1 MEDLVKYDKVIDQGI
16 LYSFVPYDT
25 PLLALYKHSTDEY
38 KLPEGWLNTPKI
50 VLVIGETK
58 DSFITEL
65 RPSEHGEWKDLR
77 ILYKY
82 ILPLGFHKSRFIQ
95 WEETQLSLF

>member
-1 MEDLVKYDKVIDQGI
+1 MENLVKYDKVIDQGMR
-16 LYSFVPYDT
+16 YSFIPYDI
-25 PLLALYKHSTDEY
+25 PRLASYNHPTNEY
-38 KLPEGWLNTPKI
+38 DLNKGWLNEPKK

-65 RPSEHGEWKDLR
+65 RPSEHGEWTDLR

-82 ILPLGFHKSRFIQ
+82 ILLLGFHKSRFIK

>member
-1 MEDLVKYDKVIDQGI
+1 MHIH
-16 LYSFVPYDT
+16 SFVPYDT
-25 PLLALYKHSTDEY
+25 PQLVLYKHSTDEY
-38 KLPEGWLNTPKI
+38 DLTKGWLNEPKK

-65 RPSEHGEWKDLR
+65 KPSEHGEWKGLR